1 MTSQYQMIS
10 EIGDRLKSYRLGAGL
25 SPEEVAKETGI
36 SVASLYRY
44 ESGQPIRVDALGKL
58 ADFLDVSLASLFGV
72 GSENISSAVTFFER
86 LRQIEA
92 EADRITVL
100 FGPVPYLLTT
110 DRYDELLPQVLLESV
125 PETAANREGL
135 ESSISQLVDILK
147 RRKQAFKARKPN
159 IIGLISASELEHFIH
174 SGFVGNTNF
183 YSQETATR
191 KDAALHEVENLVS
204 LIQDQPIGM
213 QIGVVQDSMPSTSF
227 QILRKG
233 SNAQVAISPFRLGAS
248 ANVRIGVATITAA
261 NETVKLHQS
270 VTESLWKHSLKGE
283 AAVKVLE
290 ALVQKMGDCEN
301 ADTD

>member
-1 MTSQYQMIS
+1 MIS

-25 SPEEVAKETGI
+25 TPEEVAKETGI

-58 ADFLDVSLASLFGV
+58 ADLLDVSLASLFGV

-92 EADRITVL
+92 EADQITVL

-110 DRYDELLPQVLLESV
+110 DKYDELLPQVLLESV

-147 RRKQAFKARKPN
+147 RRKLAFKARRPN
-159 IIGLISASELEHFIH
+159 IIGLISASELEQFVHL
-174 SGFVGNTNF
+174 GFVGNTN
-183 YSQETATR
+183 
-191 KDAALHEVENLVS
+191 LHSDEVS
-204 LIQDQPIGM
+204 LRKAAAVYEIQNILSLVQEQPIGM
-213 QIGVVQDSMPSTSF
+213 QIGVVQDSMPSTCF

-233 SNAQVAISPFRLGAS
+233 ANAQVAISPFRLGSS

-261 NETVKLHQS
+261 DETVKLHQS

-283 AAVKVLE
+283 AAVKVLKS
-290 ALVQKMGDCEN
+290 LLQGNSSSQKHSKNG
-301 ADTD
+301 AQR